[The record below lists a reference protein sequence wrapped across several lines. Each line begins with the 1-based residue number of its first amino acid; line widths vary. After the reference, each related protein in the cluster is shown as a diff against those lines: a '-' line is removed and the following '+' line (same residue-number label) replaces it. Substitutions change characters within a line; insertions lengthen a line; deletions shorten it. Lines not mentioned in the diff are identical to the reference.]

1 MPIDRQGAQVRAGD
15 IEAWLAELGIEP
27 VGRAER
33 DRVTSWDLVLDGRK
47 RFDIRTTLILD
58 PAFAAIVWVHYA
70 PPLNDSFRVS
80 YQKMLRWNDQL
91 PFAKFALGE
100 DQRLVLTAELPART
114 LDRDELGLA
123 LARLLAVCDQ
133 LLDESKSWLAGAG
146 APKKRAPAGEDR
158 AAAPVDEERVSRQ
171 IGLFA
176 RYAEQLSEF
185 AP

>member
-1 MPIDRQGAQVRAGD
+1 MPIDRHGAQVRAAD
-15 IEAWLAELGIEP
+15 IESWLAELGIEP
-27 VGRAER
+27 AGRAGR
-33 DRVTSWDLVLDGRK
+33 DRVTSWDLVLDGRR

-58 PAFAAIVWVHYA
+58 PGFAAIVWVHYA

-100 DQRLVLTAELPART
+100 DQRIVLTAELPART

-133 LLDESKSWLAGAG
+133 LLDESQAWLAGIG
-146 APKKRAPAGEDR
+146 TPRKRLPAAEGSKGTPE
-158 AAAPVDEERVSRQ
+158 EERVSRQ
-171 IGLFA
+171 LGLFA

-185 AP
+185 S